1 MNIIGDTPAASATPA
16 EAGECN
22 ALELDG
28 LLRMQHDGASA
39 LIQILMQVMD
49 AAHQNI
55 TLSIQALAAVHDVCD
70 AVTVGWMMARAQQ
83 EPQPVSLTV
92 GG

>member
-1 MNIIGDTPAASATPA
+1 
-16 EAGECN
+16 
-22 ALELDG
+22 
-28 LLRMQHDGASA
+28 MQHDGAAA

-70 AVTVGWMMARAQQ
+70 AVTVGWMMARAQLD
-83 EPQPVSLTV
+83 PQPISIQT